1 MKTEEQII
9 QEYTDKQNKLSDRAV
24 YEFYNTLRSELIQI
38 DWYLDNDTI
47 VSDIQMKMFTQRQN
61 DVYWL
66 AFSKR
71 LPKTCEEYKT
81 KTRKLL
87 EKWNENKAKIAKLPW
102 YKRIFI

>member
-9 QEYTDKQNKLSDRAV
+9 QEYTDKQNELSDRAV
-24 YEFYNTLRSELIQI
+24 YEFYSALRSDLIQI
-38 DWYLDNDTI
+38 DWYLDNDTM
-47 VSDIQMKMFTQRQN
+47 VSDLNMKLFVQRQEG
-61 DVYWL
+61 VHWL

-87 EKWNENKAKIAKLPW
+87 EKLNENKAKIAKLPW